1 MAFLTE
7 AANRGSISTGY
18 DIANS
23 LLLDNSNSSMEYN
36 HHQLAPGGDDQWSA
50 QSNAGTNSKK
60 ATLSLWIKRSKLSPS
75 SGAGQYARLFQFQ
88 TGGNATSLYFVTDQ
102 LKMYDDV
109 TSASLQTNRK
119 FRDTSAW
126 YHIVLAMDSTQATAA
141 NRVKLYVNGEQQ
153 TDWATEDY
161 GNQNSDLAMFS
172 TTNVV
177 WYLGTASGNG
187 QGYAFDGY
195 MTEFHFVDGAQK
207 VASDFGE
214 YDDDSGIWK
223 PKEYTG
229 GHGTLGCYYNFEDTS
244 NNRFNDE
251 SGNGNFMNNRG
262 GSFEGEIT
270 TDTPTNNFCTVR
282 PMWTPHDSACSLTEG
297 ATIWKINMP
306 SGGGFN
312 PNTSAISTFQFNSGK
327 WYWETTWTN
336 DGDRS
341 VIGIVSSLSD
351 IEQTVDPDRYIWW
364 DGGHIPW
371 NFSGSGSNDLN
382 PPTYDSINTIGI
394 ALDMDND
401 RIAFSKDGG
410 WLDSSGNTSD
420 SSPGYFYSWSGTTFL
435 SHAKA
440 NGNVAAFFGINT
452 NANTVA
458 PTHNINFGGYAAT
471 IRTSGGNSDANGY
484 GNFAYSVPSGFYAAC
499 TKNVAEYGG

>member
-18 DIANS
+18 DIDYS
-23 LLLDNSNSSMEYN
+23 LKLEPDNSESLTYTGTQSSAGN
-36 HHQLAPGGDDQWSA
+36 AKTWTWS
-50 QSNAGTNSKK
+50 G
-60 ATLSLWIKRSKLSPS
+60 WIKRTELDAHTYLFS
-75 SGAGQYARLFQFQ
+75 AGYTGFQFMG
-88 TGGNATSLYFVTDQ
+88 TENWLRLELYNGSTTYYLDLDMV
-102 LKMYDDV
+102 
-109 TSASLQTNRK
+109 

-126 YHIVLAMDSTQATAA
+126 YHIVGQVDTTQATAA
-141 NRVKLYVNGEQQ
+141 DRVKIWINGVLQ
-153 TDWATEDY
+153 
-161 GNQNSDLAMFS
+161 
-172 TTNVV
+172 
-177 WYLGTASGNG
+177 
-187 QGYAFDGY
+187 
-195 MTEFHFVDGAQK
+195 TEFRASTNYTNISQNAEFQIGKTGSSANWLKVGDWYAGGRYLAAYIAEWHYTDG
-207 VASDFGE
+207 VANDADAFGKF
-214 YDDDSGIWK
+214 DDNGIWV
-223 PKEYTG
+223 PKEYAG
-229 GHGTLGCYYNFEDTS
+229 SYGTNGYYLDFSDSANLGDDAN
-244 NNRFNDE
+244 
-251 SGNGNFMNNRG
+251 
-262 GSFEGEIT
+262 GSFSFTEGNIT
-270 TDTPTNNFCTVR
+270 AADQATDTPTNNFCTVR
-282 PMWTPHDSACSLTEG
+282 PMWTPHEAACSLLEG
-297 ATIWKINMP
+297 ATVWKINMP
-306 SGGGFN
+306 SGSGFQ

-341 VIGIVSSLSD
+341 VLGIVSSLSD

-371 NFSGSGSNDLN
+371 NFSGSGSNDLA
-382 PPTYDSINTIGI
+382 PPNYDSNNTIGI

-420 SSPGYFYSWSGTTFL
+420 SSPGYFYSWSSTTFL

-499 TKNVAEYGG
+499 TKNLAEYGG